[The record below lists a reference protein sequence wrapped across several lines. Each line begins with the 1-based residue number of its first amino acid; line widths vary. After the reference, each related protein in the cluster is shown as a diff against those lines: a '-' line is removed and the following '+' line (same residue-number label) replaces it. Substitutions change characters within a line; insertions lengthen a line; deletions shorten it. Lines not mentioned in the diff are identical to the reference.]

1 MNSNLINSVMSS
13 RFDNTEHKMILAQM
27 AFEADEQGLCYAVI
41 EKLGPVCG
49 LSLTKTFKIIEELKE
64 SGCLDFQHHA
74 NKVVFKLSESGW
86 RP

>member
-1 MNSNLINSVMSS
+1 MSS
-13 RFDNTEHKMILAQM
+13 RFENPEQKMLLAQM

-41 EKLGPVCG
+41 EKLGPACG

-74 NKVVFKLSESGW
+74 NKVVFKLNPARISEKGAH
-86 RP
+86 